1 MKIETNEHFKEC
13 SDVTGMWCVV
23 VLSRFNVPKAF
34 DKMSAFFLLKLTLI
48 FTKFITND
56 T

>member
-1 MKIETNEHFKEC
+1 MKIETNEHFEEC

-34 DKMSAFFLLKLTLI
+34 DKMSAFSARINII